1 MRTGIRRQE
10 QARERWY
17 PIHKMSVR
25 VLLVDDNI
33 IYLRTVSALLSNKPE
48 IEIVGCAV
56 SGEEALE
63 LLETVEADLI
73 LLDLKMPGMDGLE
86 VTRRIKAQSEAIRV
100 AIVTASCDG
109 ENHKAAMTAGADDY
123 ICKDRLTSELR
134 RLLGEMLS

>member
-1 MRTGIRRQE
+1 MRTGLFTKNGAKAQLIDNM
-10 QARERWY
+10 
-17 PIHKMSVR
+17 PVR

-48 IEIVGCAV
+48 VEVVGCAV

-63 LLETVEADLI
+63 LMDVVQPDLI

-86 VTRRIKAQSEAIRV
+86 VTRRIRADSSATRI

-109 ENHKAAMTAGADDY
+109 EHRAAAEEAGADDF

-134 RLLGEMLS
+134 RLVNELQSK

>member
-1 MRTGIRRQE
+1 M
-10 QARERWY
+10 
-17 PIHKMSVR
+17 PLR

-48 IEIVGCAV
+48 IEVVGCAV

-63 LLETVEADLI
+63 LVGVAEPDLI

-86 VTRRIKAQSEAIRV
+86 VTRRIKADSDTIRI

-109 ENHKAAMTAGADDY
+109 EYRKAAEEAGADDY

-134 RLLGEMLS
+134 RLLEEMLSE

>member
-1 MRTGIRRQE
+1 M
-10 QARERWY
+10 
-17 PIHKMSVR
+17 PVK

-63 LLETVEADLI
+63 LVELVNPDLI

-86 VTRRIKAQSEAIRV
+86 VTRRIKADSKAIRI

-109 ENHKAAMTAGADDY
+109 AYRRAAEEAGADDY

-134 RLLGEMLS
+134 RLLEELMS

>member
-1 MRTGIRRQE
+1 MRTGLLGNNSAKAQLVD
-10 QARERWY
+10 
-17 PIHKMSVR
+17 KMPLK

-33 IYLRTVSALLSNKPE
+33 IYLRTVSALLSNKPDL
-48 IEIVGCAV
+48 EIVGCAV

-63 LLETVEADLI
+63 MMEVAEPDLI

-86 VTRRIKAQSEAIRV
+86 VTRRIRADSNEIRI

-109 ENHKAAMTAGADDY
+109 EYRRAAAEAGADDY

-134 RLLGEMLS
+134 SLLEEMLS

>member
-1 MRTGIRRQE
+1 MRAGLFSKNG
-10 QARERWY
+10 ARAQSVD
-17 PIHKMSVR
+17 KMPVR

-63 LLETVEADLI
+63 MVDVAQPDLI

-86 VTRRIKAQSEAIRV
+86 VTRRVKAEHDAIRI

-109 ENHKAAMTAGADDY
+109 EYRAAAAEAGADDY

-134 RLLGEMLS
+134 RLLEELSS